1 MIDLKSVGQLWSHV
15 CSQKK
20 KRELL
25 TKAGLNMKISK
36 KQKVINPLVRG
47 VH

>member
-15 CSQKK
+15 CSQK

-36 KQKVINPLVRG
+36 KQKVINPLVPG